1 MNLFSAAFWREEKRV
16 FFTALMFYS
25 RIPCPTWVDHSPD
38 YLDKATRYFPLVG
51 WVVGAVAAAFFA
63 LGAVLWSPVVGAL
76 LGTGATL
83 LLTGAFHEDGWA
95 DVCDGF
101 GGGYTPAKILEIMK
115 DSRLGT
121 YGAVGLGILLSL
133 KIAALAGIGQGYWE
147 NDMGSALSFMSVYV
161 ENWPRAAAALF
172 CAHPLSR
179 ALAVQMIGVLGYA
192 REDATSK
199 VKPVAKS
206 FPLSSRLIALF
217 FGLTP
222 LVLVSYWQPFS
233 WSPML
238 ALLAAIAAIAAVIYV
253 ARMAKRRLGGYTGD
267 CLGAAQQAA
276 EVAFY
281 LALAAHWK

>member
-25 RIPCPTWVDHSPD
+25 RIPCPAWVDHSPD

-51 WVVGAVAAAFFA
+51 WIVGAVAAAFFA
-63 LGAVLWSPVVGAL
+63 LGAVLWNPVVGAL

-95 DVCDGF
+95 DMCDGF

-121 YGAVGLGILLSL
+121 YGAVGLGVLLSL
-133 KIAALAGIGQGYWE
+133 KIAALTGIAHSYWE
-147 NDMGSALSFMSVYV
+147 DDMGNRMGIIPVYV
-161 ENWPRAAAALF
+161 ENWPRAAAALL

-179 ALAVQMIGVLGYA
+179 ALAVQMIGVLDYA

-222 LVLVSYWQPFS
+222 LALVSYWQPFS
-233 WSPML
+233 PAPLL
-238 ALLAAIAAIAAVIYV
+238 ALLAALGAVAVV

>member
-1 MNLFSAAFWREEKRV
+1 MSPFSAAFWREEKRV

-25 RIPCPTWVDHSPD
+25 RIPCPGWVDHSPD

-51 WVVGAVAAAFFA
+51 WIVGAVAAAFFS
-63 LGAVLWSPVVGAL
+63 LGAVIWNPLVGAL
-76 LGTGATL
+76 LCTGATL

-95 DVCDGF
+95 DMCDGF

-133 KIAALAGIGQGYWE
+133 KIAAIAGISQSYWQD
-147 NDMGSALSFMSVYV
+147 DMGNISIIGAHV
-161 ENWPRAAAALF
+161 ENWPYGAAALM

-179 ALAVQMIGVLGYA
+179 ALAVQMIGVLDYA
-192 REDATSK
+192 REDETSK

-206 FPLSSRLIALF
+206 FPLASRVIALF
-217 FGLTP
+217 FGIIP
-222 LVLVSYWQPFS
+222 LAIAAYWLPFS
-233 WSPML
+233 GPL
-238 ALLAAIAAIAAVIYV
+238 LVALLAAMGGVATV

-267 CLGAAQQAA
+267 CLGAAQQLA

-281 LALAAHWK
+281 LALAAFWKPGF